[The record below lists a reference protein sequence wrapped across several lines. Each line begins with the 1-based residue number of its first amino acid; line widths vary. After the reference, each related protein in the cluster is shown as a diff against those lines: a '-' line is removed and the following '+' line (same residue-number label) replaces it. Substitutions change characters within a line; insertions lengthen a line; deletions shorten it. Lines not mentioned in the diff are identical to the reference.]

1 MRMKPIPRSLL
12 PHTAT
17 LMVPGGTEVW
27 QQPIYAHRQLLR
39 VRVEPSDKMIAGS
52 DNTQQQLVCTL
63 FFDAQNSAPKG
74 TEFSVGQKIVWNGR
88 EMTVMRA
95 DRLYD
100 GQRLHHWEV
109 GLE

>member
-1 MRMKPIPRSLL
+1 MKPIPRSLL

-17 LMVPGGTEVW
+17 LMVPGGTDVW

-74 TEFSVGQKIVWNGR
+74 TEFSRRTENRVERPGNDGDAR
-88 EMTVMRA
+88 R
-95 DRLYD
+95 RLYD

>member
-1 MRMKPIPRSLL
+1 M
-12 PHTAT
+12 AAA
-17 LMVPGGTEVW
+17 
-27 QQPIYAHRQLLR
+27 IYAHRQLLR

-63 FFDAQNSAPKG
+63 FFDVQNSAPKG

-95 DRLYD
+95 DGCMMASGCTTGRWDWNDLRL
-100 GQRLHHWEV
+100 
-109 GLE
+109 

>member
-1 MRMKPIPRSLL
+1 
-12 PHTAT
+12 
-17 LMVPGGTEVW
+17 MVPGGTDVW
-27 QQPIYAHRQLLR
+27 QQPS
-39 VRVEPSDKMIAGS
+39 VRIGSCCGCAWNPSDKMIAGS

-63 FFDAQNSAPKG
+63 FFDVQNSAPKG